1 MAHRPR
7 RAGWRLLST
16 VSATAAL
23 LVGAAPAAAAPGRPP
38 VLNFDRCTAE
48 QKDGFQCATARRVPL
63 DYDHPRG
70 PLIRLAVIRHRAT
83 DRARPLGTLF
93 FNPGGPGAPGTDLL
107 PSVYDDFPR
116 ELRARFDI
124 ASWDPRGVGSSTAVQ
139 CFASERDEARFVSR
153 IPVGFPVGEAE
164 RRAWTRRYA
173 RFNRR
178 CGRRNGRLL
187 EHVSTADTARDL
199 DLLRRAVGDRRL
211 NYYGAS
217 YGTFLGATYANLFP
231 RRVGRMVLD
240 ANLDPVAWT
249 RKGARRP
256 FLTTFLRTRADEGAA
271 ETLGAF
277 LDLCGRAGTAGC
289 AFSAGSPEAT
299 QAKWTTLLERVR
311 SQPVSLGTAPEP
323 MSYGELALRVIAGLY
338 RVDPGW
344 TATAELMQSAWT
356 ASEAPA
362 LTRAPGP
369 TDSPIPRPGRFAG
382 VGEGGG
388 AAVLGRRTA
397 ARDHLRGEPEPAQAP
412 GLSSHGR
419 ACLRPRRRGRPVLYV
434 AYPALRKLA
443 GQSRRSLRRTLGPPH
458 CQPGA
463 GNRHH
468 GRPGHPVPGRGRHG
482 APPGPGP
489 PADRG
494 RLRAWHLDQP
504 ELLRERLR
512 KRVRHQGAAAT
523 EGHQV
528 LAGPATVQPGALTT
542 PFSRAQHR
550 ALDGKR

>member
-23 LVGAAPAAAAPGRPP
+23 LVGAAPAAAAPVRPP

-70 PLIRLAVIRHRAT
+70 TRIRLAVIRHRAT

-107 PSVYDDFPR
+107 PSVYHDFPR

-139 CFASERDEARFVSR
+139 CFASERAEARFVAR

-299 QAKWTTLLERVR
+299 EAKWTTLLERVR
-311 SQPVSLGTAPEP
+311 NQPVSVGSGPEP
-323 MSYGELALRVIAGLY
+323 MTYGELALRVIAGLY

-369 TDSPIPRPGRFAG
+369 TDSPIPRPPDSRALARAAEQRYLGEEQQRAIICAESPNPRRPRAYLRMDELAFARAGEAGRFFTWLTQPCASWRARAADRYAG
-382 VGEGGG
+382 PWN
-388 AAVLGRRTA
+388 RHTA
-397 ARDHLRGEPEPAQAP
+397 N
-412 GLSSHGR
+412 
-419 ACLRPRRRGRPVLYV
+419 PVLVIGTTVDPATPYRGGVAMARHLDRARLLTVDGYGHGTLINPSSCANDYV
-434 AYPALRKLA
+434 SEYVIR
-443 GQSRRSLRRTLGPPH
+443 GPLPPKGTR
-458 CQPGA
+458 CSQDRQPFS
-463 GNRHH
+463 
-468 GRPGHPVPGRGRHG
+468 PVP
-482 APPGPGP
+482 
-489 PADRG
+489 
-494 RLRAWHLDQP
+494 
-504 ELLRERLR
+504 
-512 KRVRHQGAAAT
+512 
-523 EGHQV
+523 
-528 LAGPATVQPGALTT
+528 
-542 PFSRAQHR
+542 
-550 ALDGKR
+550 